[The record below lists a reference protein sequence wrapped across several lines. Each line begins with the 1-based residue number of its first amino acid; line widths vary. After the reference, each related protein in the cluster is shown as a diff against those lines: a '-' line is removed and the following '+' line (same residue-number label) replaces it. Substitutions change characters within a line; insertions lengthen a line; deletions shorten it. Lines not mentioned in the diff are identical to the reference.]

1 MGKVTSFAVHFAVLP
16 RAARIWQ
23 PYRGFALVGRWGPQ
37 TVRSGR
43 KGHGKTRYFLSEGGS
58 APEREAGSA
67 FGPAN
72 PIEEVAHRAA

>member
-1 MGKVTSFAVHFAVLP
+1 MRVNLRKIWIVSFLICQH
-16 RAARIWQ
+16 
-23 PYRGFALVGRWGPQ
+23 YRGFALVGRCGTG
-37 TVRSGR
+37 TVRSG
-43 KGHGKTRYFLSEGGS
+43 KKVDGKTHYFRSEGGS

>member
-1 MGKVTSFAVHFAVLP
+1 MRVNLRKIWIVSFLICQH
-16 RAARIWQ
+16 
-23 PYRGFALVGRWGPQ
+23 YRGFALVGRCGTG
-37 TVRSGR
+37 TVRSG
-43 KGHGKTRYFLSEGGS
+43 KKVHGRTRYFLSKGGS